1 MVGCF
6 DTKVRSKLRIDVLQ
20 ASWEWP
26 YVRCDGKGQAD
37 CMPGR
42 GVGILTHDEYPDV
55 WEG

>member
-26 YVRCDGKGQAD
+26 HVRCDGEGKAD
-37 CMPGR
+37 WVPGR
-42 GVGILTHDEYPDV
+42 GVGILTHDENSDI
-55 WEG
+55 G